1 MKISKILAG
10 MSAAALAASMMAM
23 AVSADETA
31 TKKVLLTVTV
41 GKDDIKNPEKD
52 NGAGPKNN
60 CYKVDPAEKLS
71 KDVLATVDKVE
82 ATITNDNYV
91 NGTIGANTIGQT
103 EFAKAGTL
111 VSDKAG
117 TSTWTWSDIGGL
129 RVDDGKAD
137 LEVQIWWMNANGDK
151 TNGFTTA
158 TTTVD
163 KVVLYDKS
171 GKVLL
176 TYGDE
181 DTTTSSATDSSS
193 AADSS
198 STVAGD
204 SSKADDTSKPADTK
218 KDVDPMTL
226 KKALKTA
233 DGKVEDTAVVLLT
246 ELNKDGSVKA
256 TSILDGTGLTNLD
269 VYGATFNITLGDSL
283 VKKLEAGDWVGGGI
297 GWNSESTEWNAAE
310 YSWQDGAKEITAVKQ
325 ADGSYNVTRTS
336 DKAVFASTDTYSQAW
351 LQIYNEDDYTINSV
365 TLLGKDGKAIA
376 VVTNDPSLAPKD
388 DKKDDEKKDDTK
400 KDDEKKDD
408 NKGSS
413 SVADGSSTTST
424 TSTNSTG
431 TTSSKAANNASNTN
445 PSTGAAALAAVGVAL
460 AGAAVVATKKRK

>member
-23 AVSADETA
+23 AVSADDVAAKAAYEGSMVVNCEGSWWKEAAVAKVTDLIGDVKAADVSKIVFTCDHEFQVQYNTTTA
-31 TKKVLLTVTV
+31 
-41 GKDDIKNPEKD
+41 KDDGWEWGVLKD
-52 NGAGPKNN
+52 
-60 CYKVDPAEKLS
+60 
-71 KDVLATVDKVE
+71 
-82 ATITNDNYV
+82 
-91 NGTIGANTIGQT
+91 
-103 EFAKAGTL
+103 
-111 VSDKAG
+111 
-117 TSTWTWSDIGGL
+117 
-129 RVDDGKAD
+129 
-137 LEVQIWWMNANGDK
+137 
-151 TNGFTTA
+151 
-158 TTTVD
+158 
-163 KVVLYDKS
+163 
-171 GKVLL
+171 
-176 TYGDE
+176 
-181 DTTTSSATDSSS
+181 DTTYEASNINFADGAFNFKFGLSTGDDKDYTIKWSVYTKDAVTSSS
-193 AADSS
+193 ADVSSSTVDATS

-204 SSKADDTSKPADTK
+204 SSKADVTSSAAAGDSSKTDDTSKPADDSKPADTK

-233 DGKVEDTAVVLLT
+233 DGKVKDTAVVLLT

-297 GWNSESTEWNAAE
+297 GWNSESTQWNAAE
-310 YSWQDGAKEITAVKQ
+310 YSWQDGVKEITAVKQ

-336 DKAVFASTDTYSQAW
+336 DKAVFAGTDTYSQAW

-376 VVTNDPSLAPKD
+376 FVKNNALPDSVKPSD
-388 DKKDDEKKDDTK
+388 D
-400 KDDEKKDD
+400 KKDD
-408 NKGSS
+408 NKGGS
-413 SVADGSSTTST
+413 SVADGSSTTSTTST